1 MTVSTRLFSQQ
12 MLGRFERIEEE
23 LQLRQTKIASGEA
36 ITQASDDP
44 MGAVRLSALTERTEQ
59 IGRYQ
64 ANLDTAR
71 QRLSLGDTTLETAD
85 NILARVRELAL
96 NAATDTTSDGGLQ
109 AIRVELIEQRDAL
122 LSLAN
127 TRDTADQALFG
138 GYATDRTPFAEGPDG
153 RIRYEG
159 DGGEHT
165 LAASESMRIPTS
177 VNGAEVFMQVE
188 TGDGVESVFDVIDG
202 LIAAIGTAGNFA
214 SAVTAPAEAEVNLTI
229 AADRMPREW
238 NFRLTGPAGSADIS
252 ATVLSG
258 ALEDLHRA
266 IAEAAGAT
274 GISATL
280 SADGQRI
287 TLAAEGGQI
296 GVSALRIEGVTR
308 ASADPRAYLELT
320 AADGGARIGRV
331 APEVQTIGAQL
342 SKVTAAGD
350 AIAVSRTT
358 LGARLARAEN
368 QETVLAERLLLL
380 QREVADLAV
389 ADLETVITELQ
400 TLLTNRD
407 AARQAYSRVGQ
418 QTLFD
423 FLN

>member
-12 MLGRFERIEEE
+12 MLNRFERIEEE
-23 LQLRQTKIASGEA
+23 LQLRQTRIATGEA

-59 IGRYQ
+59 IGRYED
-64 ANLDTAR
+64 NLNTAR

-85 NILARVRELAL
+85 NILTRVRELAL
-96 NAATDTTSDGGLQ
+96 TAATATTSSSGLE
-109 AIRVELIEQRDAL
+109 AIRVELLQQRDAL

-153 RIRYEG
+153 RIRYDG

-177 VNGAEVFMQVE
+177 VNGAEVFMQVD
-188 TGDGVESVFDVIDG
+188 TGEGIESVFDVIDG
-202 LIAAIGTAGNFA
+202 LIAAIGTAGSFDT
-214 SAVTAPAEAEVNLTI
+214 AVTAPAGAEVNL
-229 AADRMPREW
+229 ALSADRVPREW
-238 NFRLTGPAGSADIS
+238 NFTLTGPAGSAGIS

-266 IAEAAGAT
+266 ITEVAGAT
-274 GISATL
+274 GIAATL
-280 SADGQRI
+280 SPDGQRI

-308 ASADPRAYLELT
+308 AAAEPRAHLDLT
-320 AADGGARIGRV
+320 AAGDGAPIGRV
-331 APEVQTIGAQL
+331 APEVQAIGAQL

-350 AIAVSRTT
+350 ALAVSRTM
-358 LGARLARAEN
+358 LGARLARAET

-380 QREVADLAV
+380 QREVADLSV

>member
-23 LQLRQTKIASGEA
+23 LQLRQTQIATGEA

-44 MGAVRLSALTERTEQ
+44 LRAIRISALTERTEQ

-64 ANLDTAR
+64 NNLDTAR

-96 NAATDTTSDGGLQ
+96 NAATATTSDGALQ

-127 TRDTADQALFG
+127 TRDTADQALFA

-153 RIRYEG
+153 RIRYDG

-177 VNGAEVFMQVE
+177 VNGAEVFMQVD
-188 TGDGVESVFDVIDG
+188 TGDGIESVFDVIDG
-202 LIAAIGTAGNFA
+202 LIAAIGTAGSFDT
-214 SAVTAPAEAEVNLTI
+214 AVTAPAEAELNLTL

-238 NFRLTGPAGSADIS
+238 NFRLTGPIGSAEIS

-266 IAEAAGAT
+266 ITEAAGVT
-274 GISATL
+274 GIAATL

-287 TLAAEGGQI
+287 TLASEGGPI
-296 GVSALRIEGVTR
+296 DVSALRVEGVTR
-308 ASADPRAYLELT
+308 ALEVPRAYLELT
-320 AADGGARIGRV
+320 AAEGGALIGRV
-331 APEVQTIGAQL
+331 APEVQAIGAQL

-350 AIAVSRTT
+350 SIAVSRTT

-380 QREVADLAV
+380 QRQVADLSV